1 MNRDNSYQTQP
12 ETRSVTEQIAKWSPL
27 SFLDMHGFDAN
38 FLIEPSTP
46 PHNPNVEYDLLI
58 DHMVEQAK
66 AMGEA
71 GIANTKYDYYHIP
84 YEEHRKTAK
93 DPNYV
98 SKGTASGWD
107 DASAAYTAAFAM
119 YHGAMGRW
127 KRPSRMKSLPKLC
140 ITVLRQLQNM

>member
-1 MNRDNSYQTQP
+1 
-12 ETRSVTEQIAKWSPL
+12 IAKWSPL

-93 DPNYV
+93 DPN
-98 SKGTASGWD
+98 
-107 DASAAYTAAFAM
+107 
-119 YHGAMGRW
+119 
-127 KRPSRMKSLPKLC
+127 
-140 ITVLRQLQNM
+140 